1 MFSYEQALFNSGN
14 KLTSCQKD
22 DGSENLA
29 SIVRGCFF
37 LTSFCLSV
45 WLGLKYTGKYTE
57 V

>member
-29 SIVRGCFF
+29 SIVRGCF
-37 LTSFCLSV
+37 CLSV